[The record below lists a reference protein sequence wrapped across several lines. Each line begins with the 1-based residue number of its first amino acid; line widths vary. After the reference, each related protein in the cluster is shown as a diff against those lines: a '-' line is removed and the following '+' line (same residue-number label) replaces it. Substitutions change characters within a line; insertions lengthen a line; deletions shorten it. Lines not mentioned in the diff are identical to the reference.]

1 MSTDNDVFEGRQ
13 GYWFITTPGVI
24 KNGLPH
30 ARLIHPFET
39 EEEAV
44 NGAELLNAQFPDSKK
59 AYAGQ
64 LTYQGVRCA
73 EDMEKAFRV
82 ARGDLADQLAG
93 PDPRSCK

>member
-1 MSTDNDVFEGRQ
+1 MSTDNSASEARVA
-13 GYWFITTPGVI
+13 YWYITTPGVL

-30 ARLIHPFET
+30 TRLIHPFET

-64 LTYQGVRCA
+64 LTYQGVRSP
-73 EDMEKAFRV
+73 EDMEQAFRV

-93 PDPRSCK
+93 PDPRSCQ